1 MSKINILVVD
11 DRPEGIL
18 AVQAV
23 LNDPEYNL
31 ITASSGS
38 EALKCLLSNEFA
50 VILMDVQMPI
60 MNGFDTAEMIKTREK
75 SRDIP
80 IIFMSAINQDEA
92 YVYQGYKVG
101 AVDYLLKPFDPFVL
115 RSKVAVFV
123 NLYRQSKLIQDQAQQ
138 LFEKEV
144 LSHAQSIDKLEIESL
159 KRYQHLANAIP
170 EIVCRFHSDGSTEYF
185 NKSWYTYT
193 GLIPSESLGLEWQ
206 SHIHPEDFK
215 VWKEAFSKN
224 DSDIIFQGEA
234 RIKNRLGSYRWHLWR
249 MEAETHSPDEEAHC
263 WIGTAIDIEE
273 RKRSEDTQRFLAEA
287 GSLLVS
293 SLNFEEN
300 LKKIASLSIPYIAD
314 WCCIN
319 LLDNNDELRI
329 LAIAH
334 SDPSK
339 SYTVERLIREYDAS
353 PQSSIGARKVAQTGI
368 KEVYET
374 VNHELLKYLAVDSEH
389 FNMAR
394 ELDNSSA
401 IIIPLKVQST
411 TIGVITFAFSHSRRH
426 YDKKYIDIIEELS
439 RRIALSYENSRL
451 YELSQ
456 QAIQVRND
464 FLSIAS
470 HELNTPITSL
480 KMQLQM
486 TQRMLNS
493 ASGEMAVEKFSK
505 QIASSVSHTDRLIN
519 LVQVLLDVSRI
530 QSGRFSF
537 NFEPFKFDDLIREIK
552 HQQNHLLGQAKCEL
566 DIECDQSLEV
576 SWDKTRIEQVLTNL
590 LTNVMKYAPG
600 KISLNVSK
608 AGDDV
613 HIRFKD
619 FGPGI
624 PKNKVDK
631 IFDRF
636 ERATSDASVG
646 GLGLGLYI
654 VKEIIEG
661 HRGKIDVATGEGKG
675 TEFSIKLPQKCAQDS
690 SPGHMH

>member
-23 LNDPEYNL
+23 LTDPEYNL

-38 EALKCLLSNEFA
+38 DALKSLLSNDFA

-123 NLYRQSKLIQDQAQQ
+123 NLYRQNKLIQDQAQQ

-170 EIVCRFHSDGSTEYF
+170 EIVCRFYADGSTEYF

-206 SHIHPEDFK
+206 SHIHPEDLHA
-215 VWKEAFSKN
+215 WKAAFSKSEK
-224 DSDIIFQGEA
+224 DVIFKGEA

-249 MEAETHSPDEEAHC
+249 MEAETHSPDEDTQC
-263 WIGTAIDIEE
+263 WIGTAIDIED

-300 LKKIASLSIPYIAD
+300 LKQIAELSIPYIAD

-319 LLDNNDELRI
+319 LLDSNDNLRI
-329 LAIAH
+329 LASAH

-374 VNHELLKYLAVDSEH
+374 LNHELLKYLAVDSEH
-389 FNMAR
+389 YNMAK

-401 IIIPLKVQST
+401 IIIPLKVQEQ

-426 YDKKYIDIIEELS
+426 YDQKYIDVTEELS

-486 TQRMLNS
+486 TQRILKSNIGDMPI
-493 ASGEMAVEKFSK
+493 EKFGK

-530 QSGRFSF
+530 QSGKFAF
-537 NFEPFKFDDLIREIK
+537 NFEAFKIDELIKEIK
-552 HQQNHLLGQAKCEL
+552 SQQNHLLGQASCEL
-566 DIECDQSLEV
+566 DVLCEPGLEV
-576 SWDKTRIEQVLTNL
+576 NWDKTRIEQVLTNL
-590 LTNVMKYAPG
+590 ITNVMKYAPG
-600 KISLNVSK
+600 KISLSVSK
-608 AGDDV
+608 DGEDV
-613 HIRFKD
+613 HIKFKD

-661 HRGKIDVATGEGKG
+661 HQGRIDVETGEGKG
-675 TEFSIKLPQKCAQDS
+675 TEFTIHLPMKCAHDRDH
-690 SPGHMH
+690 GHIQ